1 MRRRDAEATK
11 EALLKAAADLFTERG
26 FDRTSVREVAAAA
39 GVDQALVFRYFGS
52 KEDLLAAVLTAPGR
66 ALTEQGGDLLAAV
79 VSEVFTGSGRTD
91 NLLLLALSGP
101 QRGTVAEALEREV
114 AGPYRSAFAGADA
127 DDDAL
132 LRADLVLAWLLGI
145 ALVRQLR
152 PDGPAGSADGE
163 RARDLVLRA
172 ARGLMG
178 DAALS
183 PVDAQVRSH

>member
-11 EALLKAAADLFTERG
+11 EALLVAAARLFTERG

-52 KEDLLAAVLTAPGR
+52 KDDLLAAVLTAPGR
-66 ALTEQGGDLLAAV
+66 ALTEQGGDLLRTV
-79 VSEVFTGSGRTD
+79 VGEVFTDGRQTA

-101 QRGTVAEALEREV
+101 QRGKVAEALEREV
-114 AGPYRSAFAGADA
+114 AARYRAAFAGPDA

-132 LRADLVLAWLLGI
+132 LRADLVLGWLLGI
-145 ALVRQLR
+145 ALLRQLR
-152 PDGPAGSADGE
+152 PDGPAATADAD
-163 RARDLVLRA
+163 RARDLVLRS
-172 ARGLMG
+172 ARGLLG
-178 DAALS
+178 DAARP